1 MIAGILFGILF
12 LMLFVGVPIAIC
24 LGIAAAVTMVLTGN
38 VQYLAAIPTRMF
50 TQLDSFTLM
59 AVPFFI
65 LAGNIMA
72 EGGISARLIG
82 FLNVQY
88 LAAIPT
94 RMFTQLDSFTLM
106 AVPFFILAGNIM
118 AEGGISA
125 RLIGFLELLLKRLPG
140 RLACISVVG
149 SGFFGAISG
158 SNPATVAAIGG
169 ITAPRMIQKGYPPEK
184 AAAIVAS
191 SGTLGV
197 VIPPSIPMV
206 TYAVT
211 AGVSVVSMF
220 AAGWIPGIM
229 LIIGLCITNAITCR
243 HYDSV
248 DTTKYPP
255 KEYFI
260 RFKDAILALLM
271 PVIILGG
278 IYSGIF
284 TPTESA
290 SVACVYAL
298 VVSFFVYKELTL
310 KKLYKIL
317 LDSCI
322 SSAVVL
328 FVVSMSQPFAWFMTT
343 ENIPTMISNAVMSIF
358 SNRFAML
365 LAMNLLLL
373 FLGCFLETQSII
385 LLVTPI
391 LLPMASYIGLSEIA
405 LGLIM
410 IVNTSIGMITPPMAV
425 NLFVASGITKTRIGA
440 VSKKIILYLVVE
452 FGILLLYTYV
462 PLLLNI
468 PI

>member
-1 MIAGILFGILF
+1 
-12 LMLFVGVPIAIC
+12 
-24 LGIAAAVTMVLTGN
+24 
-38 VQYLAAIPTRMF
+38 
-50 TQLDSFTLM
+50 
-59 AVPFFI
+59 
-65 LAGNIMA
+65 
-72 EGGISARLIG
+72 
-82 FLNVQY
+82 
-88 LAAIPT
+88 
-94 RMFTQLDSFTLM
+94 
-106 AVPFFILAGNIM
+106 
-118 AEGGISA
+118 
-125 RLIGFLELLLKRLPG
+125 
-140 RLACISVVG
+140 
-149 SGFFGAISG
+149 
-158 SNPATVAAIGG
+158 
-169 ITAPRMIQKGYPPEK
+169 
-184 AAAIVAS
+184 
-191 SGTLGV
+191 
-197 VIPPSIPMV
+197 MV

-373 FLGCFLETQSII
+373 FLGCFVGSEMCIRDR
-385 LLVTPI
+385 LVTPI

>member
-1 MIAGILFGILF
+1 MEIAGIIFGVLF
-12 LMLFVGVPIAIC
+12 LMLFLGVPIAVS
-24 LGIAAAVTMVLTGN
+24 LGIASATTMFITGN
-38 VQYLAAIPTRMF
+38 VQYLASVPTRMF

-72 EGGISARLIG
+72 EGGISDRLI
-82 FLNVQY
+82 
-88 LAAIPT
+88 A
-94 RMFTQLDSFTLM
+94 
-106 AVPFFILAGNIM
+106 FF
-118 AEGGISA
+118 
-125 RLIGFLELLLKRLPG
+125 ELLLKRLPG
-140 RLACISVVG
+140 RLACISVVA

-169 ITAPRMIQKGYPPEK
+169 ITAPKMIKKGYPREVT
-184 AAAIVAS
+184 AAIAAS

-211 AGVSVVSMF
+211 AGVSVTTMF
-220 AAGWIPGIM
+220 EAGWIPGIM
-229 LIIGLCITNAITCR
+229 LIVGLCISNMIMC
-243 HYDSV
+243 HKYDAA
-248 DTTKYPP
+248 DKTKYPAR
-255 KEYFI
+255 EYVL

-290 SVACVYAL
+290 AVACIYSL
-298 VVSFFVYKELTL
+298 IISMFVFKQVDA
-310 KKLYKIL
+310 KKLYRIFV
-317 LDSCI
+317 DSCI

-328 FVVSMSQPFAWFMTT
+328 FVVSMSAPFGWLMTS
-343 ENIPTMISNAVMSIF
+343 ENIPTMLATAIMSLSDNKFIILF
-358 SNRFAML
+358 I
-365 LAMNLLLL
+365 MNLLLL

-391 LLPMASYIGLSEIA
+391 LLPIATSLGLSPIA
-405 LGLIM
+405 LGLII

-425 NLFVASGITKTRIGA
+425 NLFVSTGICKTTVGA
-440 VSKKIILYLVVE
+440 VSKKIVPYLIIE
-452 FGILLLYTYV
+452 FCILLLYMY
-462 PLLLNI
+462 I
-468 PI
+468 PIIFGITI

>member
-24 LGIAAAVTMVLTGN
+24 LGIAAAVTMVLTG
-38 VQYLAAIPTRMF
+38 
-50 TQLDSFTLM
+50 
-59 AVPFFI
+59 
-65 LAGNIMA
+65 
-72 EGGISARLIG
+72 
-82 FLNVQY
+82 NVQY

-322 SSAVVL
+322 
-328 FVVSMSQPFAWFMTT
+328 
-343 ENIPTMISNAVMSIF
+343 
-358 SNRFAML
+358 NRFAML